1 MEALDFMSNN
11 SHKLPWALYL
21 ITNATMIITKTNA
34 IIPANTPP

>member
-1 MEALDFMSNN
+1 MEALDFISNN
-11 SHKLPWALYL
+11 SHKLPALYL